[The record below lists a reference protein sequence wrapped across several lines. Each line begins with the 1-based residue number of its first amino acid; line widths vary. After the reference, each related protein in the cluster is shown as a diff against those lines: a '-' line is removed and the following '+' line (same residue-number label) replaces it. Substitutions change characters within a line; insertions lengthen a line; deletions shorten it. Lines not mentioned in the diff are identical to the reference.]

1 MGQFLGPETERNEQF
16 LAPEIV
22 NMGQK
27 NFWSQK
33 LTKWFS
39 FWGQK
44 LYFMGE
50 WNYINKYVKH
60 KFRAPLFGPLILQ
73 RKLDFSIADKPIRV
87 YYFVNIA
94 HILSTH
100 FALHTL
106 HTL

>member
-1 MGQFLGPETERNEQF
+1 MGQFLAPETDRNVQF

-50 WNYINKYVKH
+50 WNYIDL
-60 KFRAPLFGPLILQ
+60 A
-73 RKLDFSIADKPIRV
+73 
-87 YYFVNIA
+87 FVNTVMPGEASGAINSN
-94 HILSTH
+94 L
-100 FALHTL
+100 LH
-106 HTL
+106 